1 MSTVLIVDDD
11 PTARETLVAMLE
23 GEQYDLQLAKDGMQA
38 FQMLS
43 QRQPDLILLDIMLP
57 GMDGFEVCRRIRAT
71 PQLAEVPIIMLT
83 ALDDRDSLLRAI
95 GSGADD
101 FLTKPVDRRELTA
114 RVRTITRLNR
124 YRTLMEQRENIRQM
138 AEHVV
143 TAQEEER
150 QRISRELH
158 DDLGQALTTH
168 LLALRNLQEDLSI
181 PVEVMFARLQSLYE
195 QSYEVLVKIR
205 RLARDLRPPVLDA
218 LGLKVAMQT
227 YCSEFTRRTHLP
239 VIFEADEPLP
249 ELPDAYK
256 ITLYRTLQEALT
268 NIIKHARASQAWV
281 ELSLEDDRV
290 NLTVQDN
297 GIGLDQARSNMN
309 GIGLAGLR
317 ERITVVGGTL
327 NISSAPKRGTILS
340 AQFPLELRTSVGAQD
355 AKSGVEEL

>member
-1 MSTVLIVDDD
+1 MSTILIVDDE

-23 GEQYDLQLAKDGMQA
+23 GENYDLQLAKDGIQA
-38 FQMLS
+38 LQMLE
-43 QRQPDLILLDIMLP
+43 QFQPDLILLDIMLP
-57 GMDGFEVCRRIRAT
+57 GMDGFEVCRRIRST
-71 PQLAEVPIIMLT
+71 PPLAEVPIIMLT
-83 ALDDRDSLLRAI
+83 ALDDRDSLLKGI
-95 GSGADD
+95 ESGADD
-101 FLTKPVDRRELTA
+101 FLTKPADRRELTA

-138 AEHVV
+138 AERVV
-143 TAQEEER
+143 AAQEEER

-181 PVEVMFARLQSLYE
+181 PVEEMFGRLQSLYD
-195 QSYEVLVKIR
+195 QSYEIFVKIR

-227 YCSEFTRRTHLP
+227 YCTEFTRRTHLP
-239 VIFEADEPLP
+239 VIFEAEASLP

-268 NIIKHARASQAWV
+268 NVVRHAQAAQVWV
-281 ELSLEDDRV
+281 DLSVEDDLV
-290 NLTVQDN
+290 SLTVQDN
-297 GIGLDQARSNMN
+297 GIGMDEEKSRSN

-317 ERITVVGGTL
+317 ERITIAGGTL
-327 NISSAPKRGTILS
+327 NISSAPKRGTVLS
-340 AQFPLELRTSVGAQD
+340 AQFPL
-355 AKSGVEEL
+355 VENRP

>member
-11 PTARETLVAMLE
+11 RTARETVVSMLE
-23 GEQYDLQLAKDGMQA
+23 GEDYDLQLAKDGMEALQI
-38 FQMLS
+38 LEEL
-43 QRQPDLILLDIMLP
+43 QPDVVLLDIMLP

-71 PQLAEVPIIMLT
+71 PQLAEVPILMLT
-83 ALDDRDSLLRAI
+83 ALDDRDSLIRALE
-95 GSGADD
+95 SGADD
-101 FLTKPVDRRELTA
+101 FLSKPVDRRELIA

-143 TAQEEER
+143 AAQEQER

-168 LLALRNLQEDLSI
+168 LLSLRNLQEDLSI
-181 PVEVMFARLQSLYE
+181 PVEVMFAQLQALYN
-195 QSYEVLVKIR
+195 QSYEILVKIR

-227 YCSEFTRRTHLP
+227 YCTEFTRRTHLP
-239 VIFEADEPLP
+239 VIFEAEATLP
-249 ELPDAYK
+249 ELPDAYN

-268 NIIKHARASQAWV
+268 NVVKHAQAGQVWV
-281 ELSLEDDRV
+281 DLSLEDDTV

-297 GIGLDQARSNMN
+297 GIGMNEDTSGSN

-317 ERITVVGGTL
+317 ERITVAGGTL

-340 AQFPLELRTSVGAQD
+340 AQFPLQERL
-355 AKSGVEEL
+355 